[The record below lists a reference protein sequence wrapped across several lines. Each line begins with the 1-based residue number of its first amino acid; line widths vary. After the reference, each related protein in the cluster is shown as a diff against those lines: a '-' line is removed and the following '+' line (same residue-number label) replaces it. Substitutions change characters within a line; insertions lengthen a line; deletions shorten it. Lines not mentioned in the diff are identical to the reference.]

1 MYFKKY
7 LTEQYGSDKRSMKSA
22 IESALVD
29 QNPHSF
35 VLIREAAKRG
45 FGNKDLIE
53 SIYDMMVSF
62 NEGHHMNSVMVTGG
76 AGFIGSHLVRR
87 INERFPKCKVHVVDS
102 LTYAG
107 NLDNLKGS
115 NYEFHQID
123 ITNRKDLI
131 EKFDG
136 IPLNVIF
143 HLAAESHVD
152 RSINDPMS
160 FVNTNVIGTVNL
172 LDLGMLKHSRNPK
185 FVFYHVSTDEVFGSL
200 GVYDKPFT
208 ENTAYDPRSPYS
220 ASKAASDHFVRAYH
234 HTYNLPILI
243 SNCSNNYGPKQYPE
257 KLIPVVIQS
266 IVNNKPIPIY
276 GEGKNIRDWL
286 WVGDHADAIIDIYE
300 NGLIGE
306 TYCIGGDAEVTNLDL
321 VKTICKYYQEI
332 YDKDPSNL
340 ITYIKDR
347 KGHDLRYS
355 INHKKITNELGWK
368 PKKSFEE
375 GLKETIKWYVNL
387 FNSKD

>member
-1 MYFKKY
+1 MYFKRY
-7 LTEQYGSDKRSMKSA
+7 LIENYGSNLKGIEDA
-22 IESALVD
+22 IECALVE
-29 QNPHSF
+29 QSPNSF
-35 VLIREAAKRG
+35 ILLKEAKKRG
-45 FGNKDLIE
+45 YSGKTPTDT
-53 SIYDMMVSF
+53 IYQMMVDFEEKS
-62 NEGHHMNSVMVTGG
+62 HMNSVMITGG

-87 INERFPKCKVHVVDS
+87 INEKFPKCKVHVVDA

-107 NLDNLKGS
+107 NLDNLKGC

-123 ITNRKDLI
+123 ITDRKTLI
-131 EKFDG
+131 DKFDG
-136 IPLNVIF
+136 IPLNAIF

-152 RSINDPMS
+152 RSIEDPMS
-160 FVNTNVIGTVNL
+160 FVKTNVIGTVNL
-172 LDLGMLKHSRNPK
+172 LDLGIIKHKRNPK

-200 GVYDKPFT
+200 SMYDEPFNEKT
-208 ENTAYDPRSPYS
+208 SYDPRSPYS
-220 ASKAASDHFVRAYH
+220 ASKASSDHFVRAYH

-243 SNCSNNYGPKQYPE
+243 SNCSNNYGPNQYPE

-300 NGLIGE
+300 NGRIGE
-306 TYCIGGDAEVTNLDL
+306 TYCIGGDAEVTNLEL
-321 VKTICKYYQEI
+321 VKSICQFYYEI
-332 YDKDPSNL
+332 YGKDPSDL
-340 ITYIKDR
+340 ITYVKDR

-355 INHKKITNELGWK
+355 INHKKITNEFNWK
-368 PKKSFEE
+368 PKKRLED
-375 GLKETIKWYVNL
+375 GLKETIKWYANL